1 VGVNDIDR
9 VTTADSSLGR
19 LLLGATTRSSRIQ
32 SHSLGVFGFG
42 LRSGAT
48 IGMIGIRG
56 HIFVDLV
63 SADVI
68 ECAVAGIGTH
78 GILEERHYGG
88 GGGGER
94 CGW

>member
-1 VGVNDIDR
+1 
-9 VTTADSSLGR
+9 
-19 LLLGATTRSSRIQ
+19 
-32 SHSLGVFGFG
+32 
-42 LRSGAT
+42 
-48 IGMIGIRG
+48 MIGIRG

-88 GGGGER
+88 GGGGGER